1 MLPRSLTGRLMTGTM
16 LAVLVAAMAAI
27 LVMLA
32 MTSSKLPER
41 LLRAELQEELDHLMD
56 GLRTDAAGNLQVVLK
71 PSKAASYDAMTKDAA
86 YCVVDTAGS
95 IVLQSSPGPAL
106 DALKSLPS
114 HEEAMTAASNGTA
127 VRLRVMQAPVDY
139 AGHRYTVRVARS
151 ERLVLTLSDYAGK
164 LYLRAGLITL
174 LLALLTF
181 AIVVYWTIKRMVH
194 PLRQASAVAAQIG
207 PRSLGTRLRTEGL
220 PAEVIPL
227 IDAFNAALARLENGF
242 RVQQEFLASAAHE
255 LKTPLSLLTAE
266 IELSSAANREV
277 MLQDAGHMA
286 RQIHQLLHL
295 AEVSEVHNYSF
306 APVRL
311 SVIAQD
317 AADYLGRMSEQR
329 SVSVDVRDNS
339 DGVTVLADASAVF
352 VLAKNLIENAIHHAP
367 AGGRVRIDL
376 LPWGFS
382 VEDDGPGVDPVHQ
395 PLLFNRFWR
404 ADPRNSTGAGL
415 GLAICMEICTSH
427 GWGLRY
433 EAAEDG
439 GARFVVETG
448 AAPPAW
454 LGILPATSSS

>member
-16 LAVLVAAMAAI
+16 LAVLVAAMAAA

-32 MTSSKLPER
+32 MTSSTLPER
-41 LLRAELQEELDHLMD
+41 LLRTELQEEIDHLTE
-56 GLRTDAAGNLQVVLK
+56 GLQTDATGQLQLMLK
-71 PSKAASYDAMTKDAA
+71 PQSANTYDAMTKDAA
-86 YCVVDTAGS
+86 YCIVDAAGRV
-95 IVLQSSPGPAL
+95 VLQSSPGPAL
-106 DALKSLPS
+106 DALKTLPS
-114 HEEAMTAASNGTA
+114 RAEAMTVHSDGGA
-127 VRLRVMQAPVDY
+127 VRLRVMQAPVDH
-139 AGHRYTVRVARS
+139 AGHRYSVRVARS
-151 ERLVLTLSDYAGK
+151 ERLVLTLNDYAGK

-174 LLALLTF
+174 LLALVTF
-181 AIVVYWTIKRMVH
+181 AIVVYGTIKCMVH
-194 PLRQASAVAAQIG
+194 PLRKASAVAAQIG

-227 IDAFNAALARLENGF
+227 LEAFNTALARLENGF

-266 IELSSAANREV
+266 IELSGAANREV
-277 MLQDAGHMA
+277 LLQDAGHMA

-306 APVRL
+306 EPVGL
-311 SVIAQD
+311 CVIARD
-317 AADYLGRMSEQR
+317 AADYLRRMSEQR

-339 DGVTVLADASAVF
+339 GGVTVLADASAVF

-367 AGGRVRIDL
+367 VGGMVRLDV

-382 VEDDGPGVDPVHQ
+382 VEDDGAGVEPSHQ
-395 PLLFNRFWR
+395 PLLFKRFWR
-404 ADPRNSTGAGL
+404 ADPRDSTGAGL

-427 GWGLRY
+427 GWSLRY
-433 EAAEDG
+433 EDAEDG

-448 AAPPAW
+448 AGAPDRMGHLPA
-454 LGILPATSSS
+454 ATSS